1 MNIKP
6 FHLLP
11 EMLSYARPHG
21 SGVEQLFC
29 DRYIATIPNVQQD
42 DFGNYFVEVGSSPN
56 TLFSAHT
63 DTVDYTEGFKKI
75 LLDPIVN
82 ELFTDNGDCL
92 GADDTTGV
100 WIMKLMIEKGIAGMY
115 VFHRG
120 EEVGC
125 LGSGWMADNKPDWL
139 KLYDHAIAFDRAG
152 DRDIITT
159 QNGSTCASPEFAA
172 DLSLRLH
179 DTGHI
184 IGDRFTAARGV
195 YTDTAEYTHL
205 IGECTNISV
214 GYEMQHSPDETQSVD
229 TLKELVPALMMMD
242 WDGITKQRNPEAKP
256 TYSFAN
262 NYGRFSSADKD
273 EYDYNNN
280 SPTTGSPTR
289 GDGGDMP
296 RWDELRDFCKD
307 YPEEAADILFDQGI
321 TIDEMIYSMDQQKRN
336 DDAEQ
341 AWTDDVEKDI
351 EAADADTKEYWD
363 QYYGYEGLASAN
375 D

>member
-29 DRYIATIPNVQQD
+29 DRYIGTIPNIQQD
-42 DFGNYFVEVGSSPN
+42 DFGNYYVEVGSSPN

-100 WIMKLMIEKGIAGMY
+100 WIMRLMIEKSIPGMY

-125 LGSGWMADNKPDWL
+125 LGSSWMAENKPGWL

-152 DRDIITT
+152 DRDIVTT

-172 DLSLRLH
+172 DFSKRLH
-179 DTGHI
+179 VTGHI
-184 IGDRFTAARGV
+184 EGQMFSSARGV
-195 YTDTAEYTHL
+195 YTDTAEYVHL

-214 GYEMQHSPDETQSVD
+214 GYEMQHSPSETQSVQ
-229 TLKELVPALMMMD
+229 TLKELVPALLKMD
-242 WDGITKQRNPEAKP
+242 WTGITKQREPAEPKS
-256 TYSFAN
+256 YSFASS
-262 NYGRFSSADKD
+262 YGRYSWKNDD
-273 EYDYNNN
+273 NYDYNNRV
-280 SPTTGSPTR
+280 TGTAANEPR
-289 GDGGDMP
+289 AGDDTP
-296 RWDELRDFCKD
+296 NYHELRDFCRD
-307 YPEEAADILFDQGI
+307 YPEDAADILFDQGV
-321 TIDEMIYSMDQQKRN
+321 TIDEMLYAMESSDRKGIDKIAQ
-336 DDAEQ
+336 DTAAE
-341 AWTDDVEKDI
+341 T
-351 EAADADTKEYWD
+351 AAYWAQHD
-363 QYYGYEGLASAN
+363 YEGKAYAN